1 MAAGRLPRARQ
12 QTEAS
17 RGRRADRG
25 RWPGRCL
32 ALRRRRRGVSTQ
44 QIIVRWS
51 MSPPMSGL
59 LGIPWRIGLRL
70 RVLAW
75 VEGVL
80 FLGILFLAI
89 YIKPIWLAALVL
101 LGGFAISSVAWIAI
115 LNRWS
120 ARHAVIARKV
130 PKT

>member
-1 MAAGRLPRARQ
+1 
-12 QTEAS
+12 
-17 RGRRADRG
+17 
-25 RWPGRCL
+25 
-32 ALRRRRRGVSTQ
+32 
-44 QIIVRWS
+44 

-89 YIKPIWLAALVL
+89 YIRPIWLAALVL
-101 LGGFAISSVAWIAI
+101 LGGFAVSSVAWIAI

>member
-1 MAAGRLPRARQ
+1 
-12 QTEAS
+12 
-17 RGRRADRG
+17 
-25 RWPGRCL
+25 
-32 ALRRRRRGVSTQ
+32 
-44 QIIVRWS
+44 

-59 LGIPWRIGLRL
+59 LGIPWRIELRL
-70 RVLAW
+70 RVLGW

-101 LGGFAISSVAWIAI
+101 LGGFAVSSVAWIAI

>member
-1 MAAGRLPRARQ
+1 L
-12 QTEAS
+12 
-17 RGRRADRG
+17 GRR
-25 RWPGRCL
+25 
-32 ALRRRRRGVSTQ
+32 
-44 QIIVRWS
+44 
-51 MSPPMSGL
+51 
-59 LGIPWRIGLRL
+59 
-70 RVLAW
+70 
-75 VEGVL
+75 VL